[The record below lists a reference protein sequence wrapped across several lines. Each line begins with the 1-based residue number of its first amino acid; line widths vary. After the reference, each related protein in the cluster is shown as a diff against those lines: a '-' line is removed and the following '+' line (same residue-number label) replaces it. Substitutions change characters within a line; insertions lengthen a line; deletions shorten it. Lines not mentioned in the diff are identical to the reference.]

1 MSGGEIMDENNY
13 VEAEVV
19 EKKNNSKAITGFVT
33 GLVGFLCC
41 FPVGIVGLIFSI
53 IALKEMKESGN
64 EQGKGLAIA
73 GVILASIG
81 ILWQIIAWIGYGAV
95 MINILNDPSYL
106 AY

>member
-1 MSGGEIMDENNY
+1 MDENNY
-13 VEAEVV
+13 VNPEVV
-19 EKKNNSKAITGFVT
+19 EKKNNSKAITGFVC

-53 IALKEMKESGN
+53 IALKEMKETGD

-81 ILWQIIAWIGYGAV
+81 ILWQIIAFIGYGAV
-95 MINILNDPSYL
+95 MISLINDPNSFYM
-106 AY
+106 Y